1 MSEQDSPPELQTDA
15 PVQKPPSIIRRTGCL
30 LLLIC
35 WFTFILSPCL
45 LITLAQ
51 QGEIVISQGNLP
63 NQQIRVWLVM
73 EIDQRGIGISSTSQ
87 HEVDNALCLQTD
99 VRFLFWQG
107 AAEPTSYCECYNR
120 SENMSTPTLLSTQQG
135 TCTP

>member
-1 MSEQDSPPELQTDA
+1 MSEQEAQSDTQNEPSGR
-15 PVQKPPSIIRRTGCL
+15 KPSGIFRRGGCL
-30 LLLIC
+30 ILLIC

-63 NQQIRVWLVM
+63 NQQIRIWLIM
-73 EIDQRGIGISSTSQ
+73 EIDQRGIGISNTSQ

-107 AAEPTSYCECYNR
+107 EGEPTSYCECYSR